1 MKNKSILIVVG
12 FLLMAG
18 SFVTAG
24 CSDETVPD
32 PKIVEARDKQREQMR
47 PGGNTTP
54 ATAPGTGN

>member
-1 MKNKSILIVVG
+1 MKNKSTLIVLG
-12 FLLMAG
+12 CLLITS

-24 CSDETVPD
+24 CNDETVPD
-32 PKIVEARDKQREQMR
+32 PKIVEARDKQRQQMR